1 LFSWPGV
8 ESGEQARVQGE
19 ADQVRGGDGGAF
31 SSVSWGLTA
40 CTIYGTYPYKVLLV
54 TKQPKKIPAFFYQTP
69 AGAEPVRD
77 WLKKLD
83 DDDRRV
89 IGEDVATVEY
99 GWPVGM
105 PICRSLGGGLWE
117 VRSSLPSR
125 REARVIF
132 VVLDEQ
138 MLLLHGFIKKTQNT
152 PKADLDLATKRMK
165 EMKK

>member
-1 LFSWPGV
+1 M
-8 ESGEQARVQGE
+8 A
-19 ADQVRGGDGGAF
+19 
-31 SSVSWGLTA
+31 
-40 CTIYGTYPYKVLLV
+40 
-54 TKQPKKIPAFFYQTP
+54 KQPKKIPAFFYQTP

-125 REARVIF
+125 REGRVIF
-132 VVLDEQ
+132 AVSGEQ
-138 MLLLHGFIKKTQNT
+138 MLLLHGFIKKTQKT
-152 PKADLDLATKRMK
+152 PKADLDLAIKRMK
-165 EMKK
+165 EIEE